1 MQVLSQSSQNHPDS
15 DHTSG
20 FSIMLIML
28 IVLIME
34 SGMSR
39 QSGSCPHGQ
48 SKKKR
53 QIGKSASREEVVGD
67 VS

>member
-48 SKKKR
+48 SKKKK
-53 QIGKSASREEVVGD
+53 IGKSASREEVVGD